1 MYVLAAALMNF
12 NGHGM
17 GVMYFI
23 LLLSYYSATREEI
36 IIKSCNRAFSVIQS
50 SQKALQVEE
59 IKVLH
64 KLFSVS
70 EGIPE
75 RPKKFQVI
83 FFFFCLYNL
92 GALENAGENV
102 LSIKLVK
109 TFIIYYN
116 SFYYLQ

>member
-1 MYVLAAALMNF
+1 MIV
-12 NGHGM
+12 
-17 GVMYFI
+17 
-23 LLLSYYSATREEI
+23 
-36 IIKSCNRAFSVIQS
+36 KSCNHAFSVIQS

-83 FFFFCLYNL
+83 FFFSCPYNL
-92 GALENAGENV
+92 GALENSGENV

-109 TFIIYYN
+109 NIWFIKITSIIFSEN
-116 SFYYLQ
+116 ICKALW

>member
-1 MYVLAAALMNF
+1 MIV
-12 NGHGM
+12 
-17 GVMYFI
+17 
-23 LLLSYYSATREEI
+23 E
-36 IIKSCNRAFSVIQS
+36 SCNRAFSVIQS

-83 FFFFCLYNL
+83 FFFF
-92 GALENAGENV
+92 
-102 LSIKLVK
+102 LSIQLGCIRKLRRK
-109 TFIIYYN
+109 M
-116 SFYYLQ
+116 S